1 MSANLAAMLYATIA
15 MGLAAMVLPAD
26 AFGGNRIRGLAA
38 WFLAALAL
46 LFLNDALITFLF
58 MFVILL
64 ALAPFAPERRAAFF
78 IIVAPAF
85 PLYVQQYLPFPG
97 INYLTLLDY
106 YRVASFALLFPLL
119 FVPRSRD
126 APSLAW
132 TLSDSCVVGY
142 VLYTSAM
149 VGEGENFTS
158 GLRFLLD
165 QLLLVAAPYF
175 AISRAAIRRQDV
187 ETCLRAFLVASA
199 ILAAVAII
207 ATLKRWDFYR
217 YKETLSPLTLPE
229 YRGGFLRIGATINT
243 HSLGFHLAACV
254 VLLEY
259 LKTSMAFGMIRLWGL
274 RAMLLA
280 GLFFTASRGATTA
293 LITAAG
299 GYVVL
304 SVRSSVIRWLLVVGM
319 AGAAWI
325 GATWLLSGDSAEFDT
340 YGTFDYRQQLLSTS
354 LRYISEH
361 PFFGDIHFLQSGEF
375 NALVQGQGIIDI
387 TNLYLQVALKYG
399 LVGFALFFMPFALTL
414 YRLSF
419 VAHDGA
425 DDLGGGG
432 VHRMRSAVAALLIGW
447 LVLIATTSDVGL
459 TLHLGLVLLAL
470 GRSLAYKPTQAPQ
483 GSLMVELVRTV
494 IELVRSKFR
503 TGGNPNVR

>member
-1 MSANLAAMLYATIA
+1 MSPNLAAMLYATLAI
-15 MGLAAMVLPAD
+15 GLAVLALPGE

-38 WFLAALAL
+38 WFLAAFAL
-46 LFLNDALITFLF
+46 LFLNDALLTFLA

-78 IIVAPAF
+78 IVVAPAF

-119 FVPRSRD
+119 FVPRSKEL
-126 APSLAW
+126 PSLAW
-132 TLSDSCVVGY
+132 RISDSCVVGY

-149 VGEGENFTS
+149 VGQGENFTS

-165 QLLLVAAPYF
+165 QLLLIAAPYF
-175 AISRAAIRRQDV
+175 AISRAAPRRQDV
-187 ETCLRAFLVASA
+187 EICLRAFLAASV
-199 ILAAVAII
+199 ILGAVAVM
-207 ATLKRWDFYR
+207 ATLKQWDFYR
-217 YKETLSPLTLPE
+217 LKEPLTPLTLPE
-229 YRGGFLRIGATINT
+229 YRGGFLRIAATINT
-243 HSLGFHLAACV
+243 HSLGFHLAACI

-259 LKTSMAFGMIRLWGL
+259 LKTSIAFGMIRLWGL

-280 GLFFTASRGATTA
+280 GLFFTASRGAATA
-293 LITAAG
+293 LMTAAG
-299 GYVVL
+299 AYAVL
-304 SVRSSVIRWLLVVGM
+304 SVRGSGLRWLLVVGM
-319 AGAAWI
+319 AGSAWV
-325 GATWLLSGDSAEFDT
+325 GATWLLSGDSTQFDA
-340 YGTFDYRQQLLSTS
+340 YGTFDYRQQLLTTS

-361 PFFGDIHFLQSGEF
+361 PLFGDVHFLQSGDF

-399 LVGFALFFMPFALTL
+399 LIGFALFFTPFMLTL

-419 VAHDGA
+419 TAEHDADGVAG
-425 DDLGGGG
+425 L
-432 VHRMRSAVAALLIGW
+432 HRMRSTVAALLIGW

-470 GRSLAYKPTQAPQ
+470 GRALAYKHSKAPQ
-483 GSLMVELVRTV
+483 GSVMVEVVRA
-494 IELVRSKFR
+494 IAELFRSKF
-503 TGGNPNVR
+503 